1 MTSEEIMARYPLNL
15 PHDLKREAEEYAQ
28 RQGVSLNQF
37 ILWSVAE
44 KVGQLRQALDD
55 PNFPEITY
63 RRGASGVPMPV
74 VRGTQI
80 RVQTLAIAAH
90 HWEMG
95 VAEIADDYGLDE
107 RTVQS
112 ALDFY
117 IAHRAEIDANI
128 AAEQALQDER

>member
-1 MTSEEIMARYPLNL
+1 MSRYPLNL
-15 PHDLKREAEEYAQ
+15 PQDLKREAEEYAQ

-44 KVGQLRQALDD
+44 KVGQLKQSLDD

-74 VRGTQI
+74 VRGTRI

-90 HWEMG
+90 YWKMSPT
-95 VAEIADDYGLDE
+95 EIAADYGLDE
-107 RTVQS
+107 RIVRS
-112 ALDFY
+112 ALEFY
-117 IAHRAEIDANI
+117 AAHRAEIDANI
-128 AAEQALQDER
+128 AGEQALQNER

>member
-1 MTSEEIMARYPLNL
+1 MSRYPLNL
-15 PHDLKREAEEYAQ
+15 PQDLKREAEEYAQ
-28 RQGVSLNQF
+28 QQGVSLNQF

-74 VRGTQI
+74 VRGTRI
-80 RVQTLAIAAH
+80 RVQTLAIASH
-90 HWEMG
+90 HWKMS

-117 IAHRAEIDANI
+117 TAHRAEIDANI
-128 AAEQALQDER
+128 AAEQALQNER

>member
-1 MTSEEIMARYPLNL
+1 MARYPLNL

-55 PNFPEITY
+55 PNFPRITY
-63 RRGASGVPMPV
+63 QRGASGVPTPV

-90 HWEMG
+90 QWKMSI
-95 VAEIADDYGLDE
+95 AEIADDYGLDG

-117 IAHRAEIDANI
+117 VAHRAEIDANI
-128 AAEQALQDER
+128 AAERTLQDE

>member
-1 MTSEEIMARYPLNL
+1 MTRYPLNL
-15 PHDLKREAEEYAQ
+15 PQNLKREAEEYAKL
-28 RQGVSLNQF
+28 QGVSLNQF

-74 VRGTQI
+74 VRGTRI

-90 HWEMG
+90 QWTMSA
-95 VAEIADDYGLDE
+95 AEIADDYGLDE

-112 ALDFY
+112 ALGFY
-117 IAHRAEIDANI
+117 AAHRAEIDANI
-128 AAEQALQDER
+128 AAEQALQSER

>member
-1 MTSEEIMARYPLNL
+1 MSRYPLNL
-15 PHDLKREAEEYAQ
+15 PQDLKREAEEYAQ
-28 RQGVSLNQF
+28 KQGVSLNQF

-55 PNFPEITY
+55 PNFPEVAY
-63 RRGASGVPMPV
+63 RRGASGLPTPV
-74 VRGTQI
+74 LRGTRI
-80 RVQTLAIAAH
+80 RVQTLAIAAY
-90 HWEMG
+90 HWKMSA
-95 VAEIADDYGLDE
+95 AEIAGNYGLDE

-117 IAHRAEIDANI
+117 AAHRAEIDANI

>member
-1 MTSEEIMARYPLNL
+1 MSRYPLNL
-15 PHDLKREAEEYAQ
+15 PQDLKREAEEYAQ
-28 RQGVSLNQF
+28 QQGVSLNQF

-55 PNFPEITY
+55 PNFSEITY

-74 VRGTQI
+74 VRGTRI
-80 RVQTLAIAAH
+80 RVQTLAIASH
-90 HWEMG
+90 HWKMS

-117 IAHRAEIDANI
+117 TAHRAEIDANI
-128 AAEQALQDER
+128 AAEQALQNER

>member
-1 MTSEEIMARYPLNL
+1 MARYPLNL
-15 PHDLKREAEEYAQ
+15 PQDLKREAEEYAQ

-44 KVGQLRQALDD
+44 KVGQLKQSLDD

-74 VRGTQI
+74 VRGTRI

-90 HWEMG
+90 HWKMG
-95 VAEIADDYGLDE
+95 VAEISEDYGLDE
-107 RTVQS
+107 RIIRS
-112 ALDFY
+112 ALEFY
-117 IAHRAEIDANI
+117 AAHRAEIDADI
-128 AAEQALQDER
+128 AAEQALQNER

>member
-1 MTSEEIMARYPLNL
+1 MSRYPLNL
-15 PHDLKREAEEYAQ
+15 PHELKREAEEYAQ

-55 PNFPEITY
+55 SNFPEITY

-74 VRGTQI
+74 VRGTRI
-80 RVQTLAIAAH
+80 RVQTLVIAAH
-90 HWEMG
+90 HWKMS
-95 VAEIADDYGLDE
+95 VAEIADDYGIDE
-107 RTVQS
+107 RAVQS

-117 IAHRAEIDANI
+117 TAHRTEIDANI
-128 AAEQALQDER
+128 AAEQALENERQRA

>member
-1 MTSEEIMARYPLNL
+1 MSRYPLNL
-15 PHDLKREAEEYAQ
+15 PLDLKREAEEYAQ

-63 RRGASGVPMPV
+63 RRGAAGLPTPV
-74 VRGTQI
+74 VRGTRI

-90 HWEMG
+90 QWKMS
-95 VAEIADDYGLDE
+95 VAEIADDYEIDE
-107 RTVQS
+107 RAVQS

-117 IAHRAEIDANI
+117 TAYRAEIDANI
-128 AAEQALQDER
+128 AAEQALENERQRT

>member
-1 MTSEEIMARYPLNL
+1 MSRYPLNL
-15 PHDLKREAEEYAQ
+15 PSDLKREAEEYAQ

-55 PNFPEITY
+55 PNFPEINY
-63 RRGASGVPMPV
+63 RRGAAGLPTPV
-74 VRGTQI
+74 VRGTRI

-90 HWEMG
+90 QWKMS
-95 VAEIADDYGLDE
+95 VAEIADDYGIDE
-107 RTVQS
+107 RAVQS

-117 IAHRAEIDANI
+117 TTHRAEIDANI
-128 AAEQALQDER
+128 SAEQALENERQRA

>member
-1 MTSEEIMARYPLNL
+1 MSRYPLNL
-15 PHDLKREAEEYAQ
+15 PQDLKREAEEYAQ
-28 RQGVSLNQF
+28 QQGVSLNQF

-74 VRGTQI
+74 VRGTRV

-90 HWEMG
+90 HWKMS

-112 ALDFY
+112 AFGFY
-117 IAHRAEIDANI
+117 AAHRAEIDSNI
-128 AAEQALQDER
+128 AAEQALQNER

>member
-1 MTSEEIMARYPLNL
+1 MSRDPLNL
-15 PHDLKREAEEYAQ
+15 PQGLKREAEEYAQ
-28 RQGVSLNQF
+28 QQGVSLNQF

-55 PNFPEITY
+55 PDFPEITY

-74 VRGTQI
+74 LRGTRI

-90 HWEMG
+90 HWNMSS
-95 VAEIADDYGLDE
+95 AEIAEDYGLDE

-117 IAHRAEIDANI
+117 TAHRAEVDANI
-128 AAEQALQDER
+128 AAEQALENER